1 MGLFNLRNHISSIVF
16 DLIIEHAIGSPND
29 DMACSILLILIF
41 IALGNTVTIFVTS
54 RSLTIIREQ
63 NSLVK

>member
-41 IALGNTVTIFVTS
+41 IALGNTVTIFVAS
-54 RSLTIIREQ
+54 RLFQILERRIR
-63 NSLVK
+63 L

>member
-54 RSLTIIREQ
+54 SLFQILERRIR
-63 NSLVK
+63 L